1 MPEFEYVGIDKS
13 GKKTTG
19 KFDAPSEGDLRVYL
33 RSKGIRPMRIK
44 KINAFKQDLGK
55 IFRSS
60 GRTMSLETLV
70 SITRQLHA
78 LITSGIPLVQGLEFL
93 AEQAATT
100 NIKTI
105 ITVMKEKVSQ
115 GSYLWEALGL
125 YPKIFPKFYVSLVK
139 VGEASGALDLMFKR
153 LNRYLETSNKLTRI
167 VKGAMMYPLII
178 TCLGIV
184 VISAMLI
191 FVIPKFEEL
200 LKSNNQELPGPTQLV
215 IFMSHFV
222 AGNIIYIILVLVTAG
237 FILSQFIK
245 SKEGRAQIDQL
256 VFKTPL
262 FGPLIQKSSIARFSR
277 TLQIMLSSGINL
289 LDAIDICKSTM
300 NNAVLEDAVS
310 TVRKNVEGGKNL
322 GGSMSKLHVFPR
334 MSVQMIAVGEASGNL
349 DKMLEKVADF
359 YEEEVEITINSM
371 TKLIEPLILIVL
383 GGAVGGLLI
392 AMYLPIFKLAGG
404 AGGP

>member
-1 MPEFEYVGIDKS
+1 
-13 GKKTTG
+13 
-19 KFDAPSEGDLRVYL
+19 
-33 RSKGIRPMRIK
+33 
-44 KINAFKQDLGK
+44 
-55 IFRSS
+55 
-60 GRTMSLETLV
+60 
-70 SITRQLHA
+70 
-78 LITSGIPLVQGLEFL
+78 
-93 AEQAATT
+93 
-100 NIKTI
+100 
-105 ITVMKEKVSQ
+105 
-115 GSYLWEALGL
+115 
-125 YPKIFPKFYVSLVK
+125 
-139 VGEASGALDLMFKR
+139 MFKR

-200 LKSNNQELPGPTQLV
+200 LKSNNQELPGPTQFV

-222 AGNIIYIILVLVTAG
+222 AGNIIYIILALVTAG
-237 FILSQFIK
+237 FMLSQFIK

-310 TVRKNVEGGKNL
+310 TVRKNVESGKNL
-322 GGSMSKLHVFPR
+322 GGSMSKLQVFPR

-371 TKLIEPLILIVL
+371 TKLIEPLILITSSMKQ
-383 GGAVGGLLI
+383 AS
-392 AMYLPIFKLAGG
+392 
-404 AGGP
+404 